1 MSDKMYDTIII
12 GGGPAGLTAALYC
25 ARASARTLL
34 FEGEGYGGQ
43 IAASPRVENYP
54 GFKAVSGNDLTS
66 YLYDQALEFGA
77 ETEYAAVEKVERV
90 QGGFAV
96 TADGNTYTTK
106 TIIIATG
113 VKKRKLGL
121 DNEDDLIGEGV
132 SYCATCDGAFFK
144 NTDVAVVGGGSTAL
158 TDAVFLAKYCRKVY
172 LVHRRNEFRGEI
184 RLVEALKKLDNVEF
198 ILNYVPYKLVGTD
211 SLKSF
216 EVRNT
221 IDGSIKN
228 LDVRGVFVA
237 VGQIPDNEIFKDL
250 IELDENG
257 YIAAGEDCKTSVP
270 GIYAAGDCRTK
281 TVRQLT
287 TATADGTVAA
297 VNACEFIF

>member
-1 MSDKMYDTIII
+1 MLQTLPIKFIINSF
-12 GGGPAGLTAALYC
+12 PRETACEHPLQVV
-25 ARASARTLL
+25 
-34 FEGEGYGGQ
+34 F
-43 IAASPRVENYP
+43 
-54 GFKAVSGNDLTS
+54 
-66 YLYDQALEFGA
+66 
-77 ETEYAAVEKVERV
+77 
-90 QGGFAV
+90 
-96 TADGNTYTTK
+96 
-106 TIIIATG
+106 
-113 VKKRKLGL
+113 
-121 DNEDDLIGEGV
+121 
-132 SYCATCDGAFFK
+132 CATCDGAFFK

>member
-1 MSDKMYDTIII
+1 MYDKVYDTIII

-25 ARASARTLL
+25 SRADAKTLL

-54 GFKAVSGNDLTS
+54 GFKAVSGNELTS
-66 YLYDQALEFGA
+66 YLYDQALEFGT
-77 ETEYAAVEKVERV
+77 ETEYATVEKVEAS
-90 QGGFAV
+90 GDLFAV
-96 TADGNTYTTK
+96 TADGNQYMAK
-106 TIIIATG
+106 TVIIATG

-121 DNEDDLIGEGV
+121 DGEDDLIGEGI

-144 NTDVAVVGGGSTAL
+144 NLDVAVVGGGSTAL

-184 RLVEALKKLDNVEF
+184 RLVEALKKLPNVEF
-198 ILNYVPYKLVGTD
+198 VLSCVPHKLVAENG
-211 SLKSF
+211 LEAL
-216 EVRNT
+216 EVKNT
-221 IDGSIKN
+221 VDDSIKALN
-228 LDVRGVFVA
+228 VSGIFVA
-237 VGQIPDNEIFKDL
+237 VGQIPDNEIFKGL
-250 IELDENG
+250 IDLDESG
-257 YIAAGEDCKTSVP
+257 YILAGEDCKTSKP
-270 GIYAAGDCRTK
+270 GIFAAGDCRAK

-297 VNACEFIF
+297 VNACEYIF

>member
-1 MSDKMYDTIII
+1 MYDKMYDTIII

-25 ARASARTLL
+25 ARASAKTLV

-54 GFKAVSGNDLTS
+54 GFKAVSGNELTS

-77 ETEYAAVEKVERV
+77 ETEYAAVEKVEATEE
-90 QGGFAV
+90 GFVV
-96 TADGNTYTTK
+96 TADGNNYMAK
-106 TIIIATG
+106 TVIIATG

-121 DNEDDLIGEGV
+121 DNEEDLIGEGV

-144 NTDVAVVGGGSTAL
+144 NMDVAVVGGGSTAL

-184 RLVEALKKLDNVEF
+184 RLVESLKKLSNVEF
-198 ILNYVPYKLVGTD
+198 VLSCVPHKLVGTN
-211 SLKSF
+211 SLEALEVKST
-216 EVRNT
+216 E
-221 IDGSIKN
+221 DESIRR

-250 IELDENG
+250 IELDQNG
-257 YIAAGEDCKTSVP
+257 YIVAGEDCKTSRP
-270 GIYAAGDCRTK
+270 GIYAAGDCRAK